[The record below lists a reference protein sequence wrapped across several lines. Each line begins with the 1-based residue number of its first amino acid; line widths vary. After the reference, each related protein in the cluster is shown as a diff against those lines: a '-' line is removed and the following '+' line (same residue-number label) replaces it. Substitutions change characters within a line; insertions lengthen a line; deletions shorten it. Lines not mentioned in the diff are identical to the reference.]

1 VRVIA
6 LPVKALTEAK
16 GRLDPV
22 LTQLERAALT
32 LAMFED
38 VLDITR
44 AVAGWDTWVVSPDEA
59 VLEIALSRGVHAI
72 EEEEP
77 SLDGAIR
84 QVDDEA
90 EGRLV
95 DALAVL
101 LPDTP
106 LVTHAALTRAL
117 RTLGAVVVAPSA
129 DEGGTNL
136 LIRRPPRAIGA
147 CFGEDSYHRHL
158 QTAAA
163 AEVPMAVVRAPE
175 LAFDLD
181 VPSDILTVLGSRREG
196 RTLQVCRELGLGAR
210 LEARTSTR

>member
-6 LPVKALTEAK
+6 LPVKSLTEAK

-22 LTQLERAALT
+22 LTPLERGALT

-38 VLDITR
+38 VLDVTQS
-44 AVAGWDTWVVSPDEA
+44 VAGWETWVVSPDEA

-72 EEEEP
+72 EEEQP
-77 SLDGAIR
+77 PLAGAIR
-84 QVDDEA
+84 QVDEEA

-136 LIRRPPRAIGA
+136 MIRRPPRSIEAR
-147 CFGEDSYHRHL
+147 FGEDSFRRHVR
-158 QTAAA
+158 AAGD

-181 VPSDILTVLGSRREG
+181 VPGDILTVLGSRREG
-196 RTLQVCRELGLGAR
+196 RTLQVCRELDLGAR
-210 LEARTSTR
+210 LEARASTR

>member
-6 LPVKALTEAK
+6 LPVKSLTEAK

-22 LTQLERAALT
+22 LTPLERGALT

-38 VLDITR
+38 VLDVTLVI
-44 AVAGWDTWVVSPDEA
+44 AGWQTWVVSPDEA
-59 VLEIALSRGVHAI
+59 VLEIAMSRGVHAI

-77 SLDGAIR
+77 PLAGANR
-84 QVDDEA
+84 QVDEEA

-106 LVTHAALTRAL
+106 LVTHAALTKAL

-136 LIRRPPRAIGA
+136 LIRRPPRAIEA
-147 CFGEDSYHRHL
+147 RFGDDSHRRHV
-158 QTAAA
+158 QAAA
-163 AEVPMAVVRAPE
+163 DAEVPMAVVRAPE

-196 RTLQVCRELGLGAR
+196 RTLQVCRELDLRAR
-210 LEARTSTR
+210 LEARASTH

>member
-6 LPVKALTEAK
+6 LPVKSLTEAK

-22 LTQLERAALT
+22 LTPLERGALT

-38 VLDITR
+38 VLDVTQS
-44 AVAGWDTWVVSPDEA
+44 VAGWETWVVSPDEA

-72 EEEEP
+72 EEEQP
-77 SLDGAIR
+77 PLAGAIR
-84 QVDDEA
+84 QVDEEA

-136 LIRRPPRAIGA
+136 MIRRPPRSIEAR
-147 CFGEDSYHRHL
+147 FGEDSFRRHVR
-158 QTAAA
+158 AAGD

-181 VPSDILTVLGSRREG
+181 VPADILTVLGSRREG
-196 RTLQVCRELGLGAR
+196 RTLQVCRELDLGAR
-210 LEARTSTR
+210 LEARASTR

>member
-1 VRVIA
+1 
-6 LPVKALTEAK
+6 
-16 GRLDPV
+16 
-22 LTQLERAALT
+22 
-32 LAMFED
+32 
-38 VLDITR
+38 
-44 AVAGWDTWVVSPDEA
+44 
-59 VLEIALSRGVHAI
+59 VHAI

-77 SLDGAIR
+77 PLAGAIR

-106 LVTHAALTRAL
+106 LLTPAALTRAL

-136 LIRRPPRAIGA
+136 LIRRPPRVIDAR
-147 CFGEDSYHRHL
+147 FGEDSFRRHT
-158 QTAAA
+158 QAAA
-163 AEVPMAVVRAPE
+163 E

-181 VPSDILTVLGSRREG
+181 VPSDILTVLGSRCEG
-196 RTLQVCRELGLGAR
+196 RTLQVCRELDLGAR

>member
-1 VRVIA
+1 VIA
-6 LPVKALTEAK
+6 LPVKSLTEAK

-22 LTQLERAALT
+22 LTPLERGALT

-38 VLDITR
+38 VLDVTLVI
-44 AVAGWDTWVVSPDEA
+44 AGWQTWVVSPDEA
-59 VLEIALSRGVHAI
+59 VLEIAMSRGVHAI

-77 SLDGAIR
+77 PLAAAIR
-84 QVDDEA
+84 QVDEEA

-106 LVTHAALTRAL
+106 LVTHAALTKAL

-136 LIRRPPRAIGA
+136 LIRRPPRAIEA
-147 CFGEDSYHRHL
+147 RFGDDSHRRHV
-158 QTAAA
+158 QAAA
-163 AEVPMAVVRAPE
+163 DAEVPMAVVRAPE

-196 RTLQVCRELGLGAR
+196 RTLQVCRELDLRAR
-210 LEARTSTR
+210 LEARASTH

>member
-6 LPVKALTEAK
+6 LPVKSLTEAK

-22 LTQLERAALT
+22 LTPLERGALT

-38 VLDITR
+38 VLDVTLVI
-44 AVAGWDTWVVSPDEA
+44 AGWQTWVVSPDEA
-59 VLEIALSRGVHAI
+59 VLEIAMSRGVHAI

-77 SLDGAIR
+77 PLAAAIR
-84 QVDDEA
+84 QVDEEA

-106 LVTHAALTRAL
+106 LVTHAALTKAL

-136 LIRRPPRAIGA
+136 LIRRPPRAIEA
-147 CFGEDSYHRHL
+147 RFGDDSHRRHV
-158 QTAAA
+158 QAAA
-163 AEVPMAVVRAPE
+163 DAEVPMAVVRAPE

-196 RTLQVCRELGLGAR
+196 RTLQVCRELDLRAR
-210 LEARTSTR
+210 LEARASTH